1 MDAPSNFNAYFG
13 LHSVPPADMFP
24 AEHHLK
30 KMGVI
35 VCCYTGELSQGDQA
49 VKPFREIATPA
60 IDFVGP
66 IPFPMLQGLF
76 DALYPPGFQWYW
88 NADFV
93 TKLNDEAINLHM
105 KHFVQT
111 PSIFSAMHLYP
122 INGAAHDVGRSDT
135 AWNYRDANFAQVIV
149 GVDPDPANKQAITD
163 WSKAY
168 WQALHPH
175 SAGGAYVNM
184 MMEEGE
190 DRIKAAYGDNYQR
203 LSQMKAKYDPQ
214 NLFHVNQNIKPAA

>member
-1 MDAPSNFNAYFG
+1 
-13 LHSVPPADMFP
+13 
-24 AEHHLK
+24 
-30 KMGVI
+30 
-35 VCCYTGELSQGDQA
+35 
-49 VKPFREIATPA
+49 
-60 IDFVGP
+60 
-66 IPFPMLQGLF
+66 
-76 DALYPPGFQWYW
+76 
-88 NADFV
+88 
-93 TKLNDEAINLHM
+93 
-105 KHFVQT
+105 
-111 PSIFSAMHLYP
+111 MHLYP

-203 LSQMKAKYDPQ
+203 LSQIKAKYDPQ